1 MKIIV
6 CMKQVPAS
14 SKVDIDPETGN
25 LKRGSAGQ
33 RTNPYDL
40 YALECAL
47 QIREKTGGTVTVLTM
62 GPGQAESMIRDA
74 YSMGADEGVILS
86 DRKFA
91 GSDVLATSY
100 TLSQGIEMLGG
111 ADLILCGRQTTDGDT
126 AQIGPAI
133 AEHLHIP
140 HCAWVSA
147 IEEADEEQITLKQD
161 FGSVTQISR
170 MHYPCLVTVDKDI
183 CVPRL
188 PSWRLSKE
196 TKDRP
201 VRVVTFD
208 DLPRPDLTRFCAV
221 GFSDPVERIFG
232 AGGRGSQ
239 CGTGGNGSRKGRP
252 AGKAAGRAKIY
263 LIGGNDYEVIAI

>member
-1 MKIIV
+1 MKMFRNIKHHPKKHDQIRSKQTLRQERLCSMKIIV

-100 TLSQGIEMLGG
+100 TLSQGRSDRRLLSIYISRTVRGCLP
-111 ADLILCGRQTTDGDT
+111 LRRQT
-126 AQIGPAI
+126 
-133 AEHLHIP
+133 
-140 HCAWVSA
+140 
-147 IEEADEEQITLKQD
+147 
-161 FGSVTQISR
+161 R
-170 MHYPCLVTVDKDI
+170 N
-183 CVPRL
+183 RL
-188 PSWRLSKE
+188 R
-196 TKDRP
+196 
-201 VRVVTFD
+201 
-208 DLPRPDLTRFCAV
+208 
-221 GFSDPVERIFG
+221 
-232 AGGRGSQ
+232 
-239 CGTGGNGSRKGRP
+239 
-252 AGKAAGRAKIY
+252 
-263 LIGGNDYEVIAI
+263 

>member
-14 SKVDIDPETGN
+14 SRVDIDPETGN

-100 TLSQGIEMLGG
+100 TLSQGIELLGG

-147 IEEADEEQITLKQD
+147 IEEADAEQITLKQD

-170 MHYPCLVTVDKDI
+170 MHYPCLGLT
-183 CVPRL
+183 
-188 PSWRLSKE
+188 KE

-208 DLPRPDLTRFCAV
+208 DLPRPDLTRFGAV
-221 GFSDPVERIFG
+221 GSPTRVERIFAPEAG
-232 AGGRGSQ
+232 AASVVLE
-239 CGTGGNGSRKGRP
+239 GTAAKKAEQLTKLLAERKY
-252 AGKAAGRAKIY
+252 I
-263 LIGGNDYEVIAI
+263 

>member
-1 MKIIV
+1 
-6 CMKQVPAS
+6 
-14 SKVDIDPETGN
+14 
-25 LKRGSAGQ
+25 
-33 RTNPYDL
+33 
-40 YALECAL
+40 
-47 QIREKTGGTVTVLTM
+47 
-62 GPGQAESMIRDA
+62 MIRDA

-147 IEEADEEQITLKQD
+147 IEEADAEQITLKQD

-170 MHYPCLVTVDKDI
+170 I
-183 CVPRL
+183 FRRFQSAASVPRTAFIKY
-188 PSWRLSKE
+188 SS
-196 TKDRP
+196 
-201 VRVVTFD
+201 VM
-208 DLPRPDLTRFCAV
+208 PRA
-221 GFSDPVERIFG
+221 
-232 AGGRGSQ
+232 
-239 CGTGGNGSRKGRP
+239 NGMY
-252 AGKAAGRAKIY
+252 A
-263 LIGGNDYEVIAI
+263 

>member
-14 SKVDIDPETGN
+14 SRVDIDPETGN

-100 TLSQGIEMLGG
+100 TLSQGIELLG
-111 ADLILCGRQTTDGDT
+111 GRQTTDGDT

-147 IEEADEEQITLKQD
+147 IEDADAEQITLKQD

-188 PSWRLSKE
+188 PSWRLTKE

-208 DLPRPDLTRFCAV
+208 DLPRPDLTRFGAV
-221 GFSDPVERIFG
+221 GSPTRVERIFAPEAG
-232 AGGRGSQ
+232 AASVVLE
-239 CGTGGNGSRKGRP
+239 GTAAKKAEQLTKLLAERKY
-252 AGKAAGRAKIY
+252 I
-263 LIGGNDYEVIAI
+263 